1 MSSSRTTAEAVLATY
16 ICVTMSRKE
25 LRERT
30 IQVIDRMP
38 DKALESLR
46 DLLEQLNTEKIE
58 TDDEIIDRLI
68 AENDGLLARLAK

>member
-1 MSSSRTTAEAVLATY
+1 
-16 ICVTMSRKE
+16 
-25 LRERT
+25 
-30 IQVIDRMP
+30 MP
-38 DKALESLR
+38 DKALESLL